1 MPLSLVTADAH
12 SSMAWTRLELK
23 SLLVSDGSGS
33 ACTHDGSDTRK
44 PTVTIPEMS
53 VFLMTLPLGYR
64 TGVVARNLGIPLM
77 RFGTFLIAVA
87 TVAKRMKP
95 VNEEVH
101 TTPEIAHALR

>member
-1 MPLSLVTADAH
+1 
-12 SSMAWTRLELK
+12 
-23 SLLVSDGSGS
+23 
-33 ACTHDGSDTRK
+33 
-44 PTVTIPEMS
+44 
-53 VFLMTLPLGYR
+53 
-64 TGVVARNLGIPLM
+64 M